1 MFHDC
6 VDMIS
11 GFTYDVRADG
21 QAGADACPDDSELAP
36 LSPLES

>member
-11 GFTYDVRADG
+11 GFAHDVRADG
-21 QAGADACPDDSELAP
+21 LPGANAYPDDSELAP
-36 LSPLES
+36 LSPLET